1 MPSIDERVVA
11 MSFENQVFESRVAT
25 TMATLSKLD
34 TAVKNIGGAT
44 GFDKIEASASKV
56 TLERPMSALEKL
68 KAKFGGAG
76 AEAAQGLG
84 EIDRAGNKVTLEGP
98 APAGAKL
105 QGKMGQLS
113 AGTTFTDIE
122 KAADRVELSGLTRAL
137 DNVTNKFSV
146 LEGAASVAL
155 GGIAS
160 NAAMKGGAFAK
171 SFAFGPIQQGLG
183 EYQTNLNSIQTILA
197 NTQGQQV
204 SGLGAVQAHLGELN
218 TYSDK
223 TIYNFS
229 EMAKN
234 IGTFTAAGVG
244 LDESTKSIKGIANL
258 AALSGSN
265 SQQASTAMYQLS
277 QAIASGKVGLQDW
290 NSVVNAGMGGAVFQK
305 ALMRT
310 AENMGTLTDGAVK
323 IDKATGKATVNG
335 ESFRESIMAKPGE
348 KSWLTS
354 DVLTRTLSQF
364 TGDMT
369 DAQLA
374 AQGFSDEQIKAIQNQ
389 AKMAQAAATEVKT
402 LPQVFDV
409 AKETIGSGWSATF
422 QTIFGD
428 FSESKKTFTDLSNT
442 INGFINVN
450 SN

>member
-1 MPSIDERVVA
+1 MPSIDERVVSMA
-11 MSFENQVFESRVAT
+11 FENSVFESRVST
-25 TMATLSKLD
+25 TINTLSKLD
-34 TAVKNIGGAT
+34 TAIKNIGSSNGLQN
-44 GFDKIEASASKV
+44 IEAAANKV
-56 TLERPMSALEKL
+56 TLQQPMSALDKL
-68 KAKFGGAG
+68 KAKLSGAG
-76 AEAAQGLG
+76 TGAAQGFG
-84 EIDRAGNKVTLEGP
+84 DIDRASNKVTLEGP
-98 APAGAKL
+98 SRAVDKL

-204 SGLGAVQAHLGELN
+204 SGLGEVQKHLGELN

-305 ALMRT
+305 SLAHT
-310 AENMGTLTDGAVK
+310 AEQMHTLGDRVVEV
-323 IDKATGKATVNG
+323 DKATGKATING
-335 ESFRESIMAKPGE
+335 ETFRNSIMAKPGQE
-348 KSWLTS
+348 SWLTS
-354 DVLTRTLSQF
+354 DVLVNTLGQL

-369 DAQLA
+369 DAELA
-374 AQGFSDEQIKAIQNQ
+374 AQGFNAEQIKAIQQQ
-389 AKMAQAAATEVKT
+389 AKTAKAAATEVKT

-409 AKETIGSGWSATF
+409 ARETIGSGWAKTF
-422 QTIFGD
+422 QFIFGD
-428 FSESKKTFTDLSNT
+428 FEESKKTFTEMSQFLN
-442 INGFINVN
+442 NFINRV
-450 SN
+450 

>member
-1 MPSIDERVVA
+1 MPSIDERIVSMA
-11 MSFENQVFESRVAT
+11 FENQVFESRVAT
-25 TMATLSKLD
+25 TMSTLTKLD
-34 TAVKNIGGAT
+34 ATIKNIGGAS
-44 GFDKIEASASKV
+44 GFDKIEAAANKA
-56 TLERPMSALEKL
+56 TLQQPMSALDKL
-68 KAKFGGAG
+68 KTRLSGAG
-76 AEAAQGLG
+76 SGAAEGLG
-84 EIDRAGNKVTLEGP
+84 EIDKAGNKVTLEGP
-98 APAGAKL
+98 SRAVDKL
-105 QGKMGQLS
+105 QSKMGQLN

-122 KAADRVELSGLTRAL
+122 KASDHVSLSGLSNAL

-146 LEGAASVAL
+146 LQGAASVAL
-155 GGIAS
+155 GGIAT
-160 NAAMKGGAFAK
+160 NAALKGGAFAK

-204 SGLGAVQAHLGELN
+204 SGLGEVQKHLNELN

-277 QAIASGKVGLQDW
+277 QAISSGKVGLQDW

-305 ALMRT
+305 SLMRT
-310 AENMGTLTDGAVK
+310 AENMGAIEKGAVK
-323 IDKATGKATVNG
+323 IDKATGKATING
-335 ESFRESIMAKPGE
+335 ETFRESIMAKPGQ

-354 DVLTRTLSQF
+354 DVLTKTLGQF

-374 AQGFSDEQIKAIQNQ
+374 AEGFNAEQIKNIQDQ
-389 AKMAQAAATEVKT
+389 A
-402 LPQVFDV
+402 
-409 AKETIGSGWSATF
+409 
-422 QTIFGD
+422 
-428 FSESKKTFTDLSNT
+428 
-442 INGFINVN
+442 
-450 SN
+450 